1 MMMKG
6 EKRMKKDRQN
16 TDSKLQKRAFYSVRA
31 LTLSAMLTAMSVV
44 IGIFC
49 KNFLNFGGGLFRITF
64 ENLPIII
71 SGIAFGPVVGSL
83 VGIATDLVSYF
94 LSNQIYPP
102 NLIVTLG
109 AALIGFSSGLT
120 GKYLVKSRGYA
131 RIIVSG
137 AVAHLV
143 GSVIIKSI
151 GLFQFYGYMVLWRIP
166 LYLVIAPVEIFLICM
181 LYRNRSFRS
190 FIDYNLI

>member
-1 MMMKG
+1 
-6 EKRMKKDRQN
+6 MKKDRQN
-16 TDSKLQKRAFYSVRA
+16 TDGNLQKSVFYSVRA

-71 SGIAFGPVVGSL
+71 SGMAFGPL
-83 VGIATDLVSYF
+83 VGALVGAATDLISYF

-109 AALIGFSSGLT
+109 AAVIGFLSGLS
-120 GKYLVKSRGYA
+120 SRCFFKKQGRL
-131 RIIVSG
+131 RIIGSG
-137 AVAHLV
+137 ALAHLV

-151 GLFQFYGYMVLWRIP
+151 GLFQFYGYMVFWRIP
-166 LYLVIAPVEIFLICM
+166 LYLVIAPIEIFLICM
-181 LYRNRSFRS
+181 LYKNRSFKS
-190 FIDYNLI
+190 LIDNI

>member
-1 MMMKG
+1 
-6 EKRMKKDRQN
+6 MKKDRQN
-16 TDSKLQKRAFYSVRA
+16 TEGNLQKNAFYSVRA

-71 SGIAFGPVVGSL
+71 SGIAFGPVVGAL
-83 VGIATDLVSYF
+83 VGVATDLISYF

-109 AALIGFSSGLT
+109 AAIIGLSSGLT
-120 GKYLVKSRGYA
+120 GRYLIRRRGYA
-131 RIIVSG
+131 RIIASG
-137 AVAHLV
+137 ALAHLV

-166 LYLVIAPVEIFLICM
+166 LYMIIAPVEIFLICM
-181 LYRNRSFRS
+181 LYKNRSFKS
-190 FIDYNLI
+190 FIDNNLI